1 MFGKRKKRIAE
12 QVQKDVKF
20 IEESTETVSEY
31 EREDAP
37 GGQLDEFQTYV
48 KSAKIIEDRAR
59 IFTIALKGMDELPIH
74 DKMNPDNVVV
84 NREEMKRVLQ
94 EAVDIARIADQMND
108 TIWGQT
114 VDVE

>member
-1 MFGKRKKRIAE
+1 
-12 QVQKDVKF
+12 
-20 IEESTETVSEY
+20 
-31 EREDAP
+31 
-37 GGQLDEFQTYV
+37 
-48 KSAKIIEDRAR
+48 
-59 IFTIALKGMDELPIH
+59 MDELPIH

-114 VDVE
+114 VDAE